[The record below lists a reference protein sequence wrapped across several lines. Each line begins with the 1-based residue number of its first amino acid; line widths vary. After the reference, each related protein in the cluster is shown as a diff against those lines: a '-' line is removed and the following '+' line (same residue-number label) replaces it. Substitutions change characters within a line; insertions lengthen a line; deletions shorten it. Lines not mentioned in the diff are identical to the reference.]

1 MSKNKEQEEASS
13 ARNLENETQSNQG
26 SQDLLRQL
34 LLAINGLNANLQ
46 QMKTGEPPLVIENP
60 DNIET
65 PNSAFESQTHD
76 AREETIYV
84 PINQGPSVM
93 SQPNYYP
100 NNTNSM
106 APYHD
111 QSTQGNFQP
120 RTTMFNSRPRFQFHP
135 QQGHQNWGTNQNGFQ
150 PQPYVNQTVQGPRGR
165 TTQCTFQHEIGT
177 PYLDGTMTQNHAL
190 ITVVKKDMVWAIAL
204 LS

>member
-1 MSKNKEQEEASS
+1 MSKNKEQEEASR
-13 ARNLENETQSNQG
+13 ARNLENETPSNQG
-26 SQDLLRQL
+26 NQNLLRQL

-46 QMKTGEPPLVIENP
+46 QMKTGVPPLVIENP

-76 AREETIYV
+76 AREETIHV

-93 SQPNYYP
+93 PNYYP

-111 QSTQGNFQP
+111 QSTQGSFQP
-120 RTTMFNSRPRFQFHP
+120 RTTMFNSRPRFQFHL
-135 QQGHQNWGTNQNGFQ
+135 QQGHQICGTNQNGFQ
-150 PQPYVNQTVQGPRGR
+150 PQPYGNQTVQGPRGR
-165 TTQCTFQHEIGT
+165 
-177 PYLDGTMTQNHAL
+177 MTQSTYSPNNTFSPRPRKERIPLPLPIDL
-190 ITVVKKDMVWAIAL
+190 I
-204 LS
+204 